1 MSVPLEDLPSHV
13 PTSPAIYA
21 LHGGTAGNRRVAY
34 VGQARNLRIR
44 LRQHLLLRDSS
55 ITTGAAVVSLNPDLV
70 RAVDWWTHDGF
81 SDSVTL
87 EAAELV
93 AFDVLDPTLRSQG
106 WPSLPARELSSKTQF
121 IESFRKLFL
130 SAPIGEGI
138 RQFECPVLGYP
149 VARSS
154 PAGVRCSPASTA
166 SDSATE
172 ERKSIDSGRSIS
184 RTAMAANLRWI

>member
-130 SAPIGEGI
+130 GPPSASLTIERLAGLSARIQNLEARLDLVEREMKQR
-138 RQFECPVLGYP
+138 RQN
-149 VARSS
+149 AH
-154 PAGVRCSPASTA
+154 
-166 SDSATE
+166 D
-172 ERKSIDSGRSIS
+172 
-184 RTAMAANLRWI
+184 